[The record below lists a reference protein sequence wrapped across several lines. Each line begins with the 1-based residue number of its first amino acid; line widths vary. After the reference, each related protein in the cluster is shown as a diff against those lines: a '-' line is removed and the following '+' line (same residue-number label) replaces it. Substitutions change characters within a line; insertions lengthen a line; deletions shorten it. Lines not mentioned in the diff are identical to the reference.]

1 MDSEVFLS
9 LKVEFKKI
17 IDELGER
24 FNFNELDDIIEPEGS
39 TKIDLENDVQ
49 VPQEITKST
58 VYTVLDSAGTNVL
71 MPFKIGVKGSFLQKN
86 YSLLKKMCQITIL
99 SKKFEIALWARN
111 SNFLLR
117 IEIWHIFLSR
127 KEISDK
133 KLPLLKIVQDKNSS
147 A

>member
-49 VPQEITKST
+49 VPEEITEST
-58 VYTVLDSAGTNVL
+58 VHTVLDSAGTNVL
-71 MPFKIGVKGSFLQKN
+71 MLFKIGVKGKGGFFSESAMSF
-86 YSLLKKMCQITIL
+86 SHCQN
-99 SKKFEIALWARN
+99 E
-111 SNFLLR
+111 
-117 IEIWHIFLSR
+117 
-127 KEISDK
+127 
-133 KLPLLKIVQDKNSS
+133 
-147 A
+147 